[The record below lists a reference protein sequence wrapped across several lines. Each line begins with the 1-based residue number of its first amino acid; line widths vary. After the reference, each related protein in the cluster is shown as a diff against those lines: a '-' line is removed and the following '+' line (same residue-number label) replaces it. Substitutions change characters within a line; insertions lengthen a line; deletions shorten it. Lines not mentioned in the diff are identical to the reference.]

1 MEIKVNNETRIVDAG
16 TTVAD
21 IVGAAA
27 VGVAVAVNGKIAKK
41 SEWTNAVLKD
51 GDDVVVIR
59 AAYGG

>member
-1 MEIKVNNETRIVDAG
+1 MEIKLNNEIRIVDAG

-21 IVGAAA
+21 IVGAAS
-27 VGVAVAVNGKIAKK
+27 VGVAVAVNGKIVKK
-41 SEWTNAVLKD
+41 SEWSNTPLKD